1 MQTILADISIKSGK
15 YSYPIYVGSNI
26 LKNHGLIL
34 PYLAQKKVAIVT
46 NTTVAPLYLDG
57 LTDTLKNNGVN
68 STPIILPDGEEYKNW
83 QTLNQTFD
91 ALLKNQC
98 ERNTTIIAL
107 GGGVIGDLAGF
118 AAATYMRGAPLIQI
132 PTTLLAQVDSSI
144 GGKTGINH
152 DLGKNLIGAFYQ
164 PRMVLADSTTLDTLP
179 RREFISGIAE
189 IIKYG
194 LIRDLAFFEWLEKN
208 MTRLLA
214 REHKILDEAI
224 ERSCRNKV
232 EVVADDERE
241 HGVRAIL
248 NLGHTIGH
256 AIENAMG
263 YGTWLHGEAV
273 AAGTVLAAKL
283 SERMNLI
290 GSAEVERI
298 KEIFLLAGLPII
310 VPGLDTEK
318 YLNLMERDK
327 KVEKG
332 NIHFVLLKGIGDAKV
347 CSDVP
352 MEILTETLNEYSIN
366 E

>member
-1 MQTILADISIKSGK
+1 MQTISAGIFTESGR

-26 LKNHGLIL
+26 LSKSHLIL
-34 PYLAQKKVAIVT
+34 PHLTQKKVAIVT
-46 NTTVAPLYLDG
+46 NTTVAPLYLDR
-57 LTDTLKNNGVN
+57 LIDALKKNEVN
-68 STPIILPDGEEYKNW
+68 SIPIILPDGEVYKTW
-83 QTLNQTFD
+83 QSLNQIFD
-91 ALLKNQC
+91 ALLTNQC

-107 GGGVIGDLAGF
+107 GGGVIGDLSGF
-118 AAATYMRGAPLIQI
+118 AAATYMRGVPFIQI

-152 DLGKNLIGAFYQ
+152 SLGKNMIGAFYQ

-179 RREFISGIAE
+179 KREFISGIAE

-194 LIRDLAFFEWLEKN
+194 LIRDHVFFEWLEKN
-208 MTRLLA
+208 MTKLLA

-224 ERSCRNKV
+224 ERSCKNKV
-232 EVVADDERE
+232 EVVAADERE
-241 HGVRAIL
+241 HGIRAIL
-248 NLGHTIGH
+248 NLGHTFGH

-283 SERMNLI
+283 SERMHLI
-290 GSAEVERI
+290 GNTEVERI
-298 KEIFLLAGLPII
+298 KNIYLQAKLPII
-310 VPGLDTEK
+310 VPGLNTEK
-318 YLNLMERDK
+318 YLHLMGRDK
-327 KVEKG
+327 KVESG
-332 NIHFVLLKGIGDAKV
+332 NIRFVLLNSIGEATV

-352 MEILTETLNEYSIN
+352 IKILAETLEECSIN

>member
-1 MQTILADISIKSGK
+1 MQIIPADISTKLDQH
-15 YSYPIYVGSNI
+15 SYPIYVGSNI
-26 LKNHGLIL
+26 LKKHRLIL
-34 PYLAQKKVAIVT
+34 PYIAQNKVAIVT
-46 NTTVAPLYLDG
+46 NTKVAPLYLSG
-57 LTDTLKNNGVN
+57 LTDTLEKNGIN
-68 STPIILPDGEEYKNW
+68 SIPVILSDGEEYKNW
-83 QTLNQTFD
+83 KTLNQIYD
-91 ALLKNQC
+91 SLLINQC

-107 GGGVIGDLAGF
+107 GGGVIGDIAGL
-118 AAATYMRGAPLIQI
+118 AAATYMRGVPLIQI
-132 PTTLLAQVDSSI
+132 PTTLLAQVDSSM

-164 PRMVLADSTTLDTLP
+164 PSMVLADSTTLDTLP

-194 LIRDLAFFEWLEKN
+194 LIRDRVFFEWLEKN

-214 REHKILDEAI
+214 KEHKILDEAI
-224 ERSCRNKV
+224 ERSCKNKV

-241 HGVRAIL
+241 RGVRAIL
-248 NLGHTIGH
+248 NLGHTFGH

-290 GSAEVERI
+290 GHTEVERI
-298 KEIFLLAGLPII
+298 KELFLLAGLPII

-318 YLNLMERDK
+318 YLNLMARDK

-332 NIHFVLLKGIGDAKV
+332 NIHFVLLKGIGEATV

-352 MEILTETLNEYSIN
+352 IEILTKTLNEYSIN

>member
-1 MQTILADISIKSGK
+1 MQIIPADISTKLDQH
-15 YSYPIYVGSNI
+15 SYPIYVGSNI
-26 LKNHGLIL
+26 LKKHHLIL
-34 PYLAQKKVAIVT
+34 PYIAQNKVAIVT
-46 NTTVAPLYLDG
+46 NTTVAPLYLSG
-57 LTDTLKNNGVN
+57 LTDTLEKNGIN
-68 STPIILPDGEEYKNW
+68 SIPVILSDGEEYKNW
-83 QTLNQTFD
+83 KTLNQIYD
-91 ALLKNQC
+91 SLLINQC

-107 GGGVIGDLAGF
+107 GGGVIGDIAGF
-118 AAATYMRGAPLIQI
+118 AAATYMRGVPLIQI
-132 PTTLLAQVDSSI
+132 PTTLLAQVDSSM

-164 PRMVLADSTTLDTLP
+164 PSMVLADSTTLDTLP

-194 LIRDLAFFEWLEKN
+194 LIRDRVFFEWLEKN

-214 REHKILDEAI
+214 KEHKILDEAI
-224 ERSCRNKV
+224 ERSCKNKV

-241 HGVRAIL
+241 RGVRAIL
-248 NLGHTIGH
+248 NLGHTFGH

-273 AAGTVLAAKL
+273 AAGTVLAAEL

-290 GSAEVERI
+290 ECAEVERI
-298 KEIFLLAGLPII
+298 KEIFLLAGLPIV

-318 YLNLMERDK
+318 YLNLMARDK

-332 NIHFVLLKGIGDAKV
+332 NIHFVLLKCIGEATV

-352 MEILTETLNEYSIN
+352 IEILTKTLNEYSIN